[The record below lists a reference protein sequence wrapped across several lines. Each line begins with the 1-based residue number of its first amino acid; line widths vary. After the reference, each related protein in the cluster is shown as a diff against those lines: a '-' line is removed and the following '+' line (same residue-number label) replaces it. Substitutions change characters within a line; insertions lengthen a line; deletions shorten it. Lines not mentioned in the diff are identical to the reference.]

1 MISWITS
8 LEPRVLIANCVG
20 IFGILACIMIF
31 QQTERKQLLIWKLI
45 ADCIWTV
52 QYLILGAYSGA
63 GVTLIAV
70 ARSIIFLRIDPN
82 KKKGVGWLVGF
93 LSVSVIVAALTWK
106 SWWNIF
112 SLTGS
117 VLGITSYWIGKPRVS
132 RILSFPIST
141 AMLIYDFS
149 TMAYMGMLNETMSMV
164 SSVIGIFR
172 HDVPARRARL
182 AQAAQQMQNCKEGS
196 PE

>member
-8 LEPRVLIANCVG
+8 IEPHVLIANGVG

-31 QQTERKQLLIWKLI
+31 QQTERKKLLTWKLI

-70 ARSIIFLRIDPN
+70 ARSIIFLRIDPS
-82 KKKGVGWLVGF
+82 KKKGVSWLVGF
-93 LSVSVIVAALTWK
+93 LTVSVIVAALTWK
-106 SWWNIF
+106 NWWNIF

-172 HDVPARRARL
+172 HDIPARRAKL
-182 AQAAQQMQNCKEGS
+182 AAKANKEADV
-196 PE
+196 